1 LSKVK
6 SVEPRFAERQFVNR
20 LYTRTSNTMTPNF
33 LGPSKAHTHPLLS
46 EGLFDSPLLIGL
58 ARDEAVEVVG
68 RASRQEWNAGSWV
81 YRQGDAATQVYM
93 LEAGRVKIFQTGTRG
108 APVVLRFNAPGN
120 VFGHAGILNKVS
132 YICSALGVTRCRTL
146 AWSTATV
153 WQLMRDYPRLAE
165 NVLQMLL
172 TQVVQLQDRCLNL
185 ASESVERRLARSLS
199 QLALSIGRKSGRAV
213 VISEGF
219 AAKDLADLSGTTIF
233 TVSRVL
239 GEWQRHGLVKKGRG
253 WVAVLDLDG
262 LLAETAKTRAV
273 PVGRAPAP
281 PAAASAAP
289 KQRARTQRSWSEAR
303 NLRSDLGDELK
314 EEPN

>member
-1 LSKVK
+1 
-6 SVEPRFAERQFVNR
+6 
-20 LYTRTSNTMTPNF
+20 MTTNSP
-33 LGPSKAHTHPLLS
+33 GPSKTHTHALLS
-46 EGLFDSPLLIGL
+46 EGLFNSPLLTGL
-58 ARDEAVEVVG
+58 SRDEAREVVTH
-68 RASRQEWNAGSWV
+68 ASRREWNAGSWV

-93 LEAGRVKIFQTGTRG
+93 LESGRVKIFQTGTRG
-108 APVVLRFNAPGN
+108 APVMVRFNAPGN
-120 VFGHAGILNKVS
+120 VFGHAAILNKVS
-132 YICSALGVTRCRTL
+132 YICSALGVTSCRTL

-165 NVLQMLL
+165 NVLRTLL

-199 QLALSIGRKSGRAV
+199 QLGLSIGRKSGRAV

-239 GEWQRHGLVKKGRG
+239 GEWERRGLVKKGRG

-262 LLAETAKTRAV
+262 LLAETATAKS
-273 PVGRAPAP
+273 P
-281 PAAASAAP
+281 PS
-289 KQRARTQRSWSEAR
+289 
-303 NLRSDLGDELK
+303 
-314 EEPN
+314 